1 MQVLR
6 HNTAHSCEA
15 VFKRRKLV
23 AKLPSE
29 VLKKTKQK
37 DEDTSKDDK
46 DDKKKP
52 GRSALLSWIATKKK

>member
-1 MQVLR
+1 
-6 HNTAHSCEA
+6 
-15 VFKRRKLV
+15 V